1 MSELA
6 RSFGRGLEER
16 FDFALFAAGHD
27 TGRKGAR
34 APFPGRVAGRKLGR
48 QLLVNRD
55 VV

>member
-16 FDFALFAAGHD
+16 SLCSRPDTTPAA
-27 TGRKGAR
+27 KAR